1 MSQYKMDPDTVWT
14 IIFCMSTAFENFF
27 RMRKWQIRY
36 SSFYSQMIR
45 IYSNAEKFERL
56 LNEIVYDTQN
66 YIDSV
71 E

>member
-45 IYSNAEKFERL
+45 IYSNAEKIERL

-66 YIDSV
+66 CIDSV